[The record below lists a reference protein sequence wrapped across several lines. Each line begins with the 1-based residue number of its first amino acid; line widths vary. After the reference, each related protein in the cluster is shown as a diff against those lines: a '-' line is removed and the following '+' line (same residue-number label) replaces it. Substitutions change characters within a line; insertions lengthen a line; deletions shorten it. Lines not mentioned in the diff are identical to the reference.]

1 MIGMPFIHQID
12 AKISVSQVCFILITT
27 QSHIN
32 FHTAFAQNALN
43 DKCHSKNWWLFICNR
58 KPTTFSISKCS
69 IFGQK
74 VDNCKSFLLEIIW
87 HGWYFGPSSILY
99 QLHCH
104 CPAGK
109 FFSIQIVKGY
119 CYCFAII
126 NTFTLLLSAISKIA
140 RNFPKK

>member
-12 AKISVSQVCFILITT
+12 AKISISQVCFILITI

-58 KPTTFSISKCS
+58 KSTTFSISKCS

-87 HGWYFGPSSILY
+87 HGWYLVHHRFFISCTVIAQRVNSFLFKLLRVIVIVLPSL
-99 QLHCH
+99 
-104 CPAGK
+104 
-109 FFSIQIVKGY
+109 
-119 CYCFAII
+119 
-126 NTFTLLLSAISKIA
+126 TLSTLPLSAVFKIA